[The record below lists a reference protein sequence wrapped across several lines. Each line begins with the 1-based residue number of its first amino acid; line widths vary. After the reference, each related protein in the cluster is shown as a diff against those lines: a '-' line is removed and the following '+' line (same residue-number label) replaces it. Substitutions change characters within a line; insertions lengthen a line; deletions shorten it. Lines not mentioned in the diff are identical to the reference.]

1 VSLRSQR
8 ALSEQG
14 AAALTTARH
23 RAKGE
28 ATSDFQE
35 SLPLSFPRGADR
47 TEQDRLQR
55 AAIVGQLVG
64 GIVHDFNNVLTVITG
79 MIDILAEAVADK
91 PQLAGA
97 ARLIDQAAARGALLT
112 SRLLAFARSGPAAP
126 REIDVAALLDEA
138 SRLLRPT
145 LRGVEVAMTMPVDAP
160 PALADTGGVMAAILS
175 LAVLARDA
183 MPEGGKLV
191 FGVGACA
198 SDRRAHA
205 RARQAG
211 ENVVITVDAH
221 GYGEVAQHA
230 ERILTDVGMARDF
243 VTRAGG
249 RLDVCASTGGFARV
263 EIALPALRKGRD
275 G

>member
-1 VSLRSQR
+1 
-8 ALSEQG
+8 
-14 AAALTTARH
+14 
-23 RAKGE
+23 
-28 ATSDFQE
+28 
-35 SLPLSFPRGADR
+35 
-47 TEQDRLQR
+47 
-55 AAIVGQLVG
+55 
-64 GIVHDFNNVLTVITG
+64 
-79 MIDILAEAVADK
+79 
-91 PQLAGA
+91 
-97 ARLIDQAAARGALLT
+97 
-112 SRLLAFARSGPAAP
+112 
-126 REIDVAALLDEA
+126 
-138 SRLLRPT
+138 
-145 LRGVEVAMTMPVDAP
+145 
-160 PALADTGGVMAAILS
+160 
-175 LAVLARDA
+175 